1 MFYKKKKLKIK
12 ITKINTTDKKINS
25 KLFILAFFKLR
36 KKIQIVKKQ
45 RNKK

>member
-25 KLFILAFFKLR
+25 KLFILAFFKL
-36 KKIQIVKKQ
+36 KKNTNCKKT
-45 RNKK
+45 KK